1 MAAIWLQGQCALQ
14 RGESEK
20 AIQILRRAVELS
32 QQTPAYVA
40 LLAYVYARSGWREEA
55 ERLLAS
61 LKSSARYVSPGHLL
75 WVAVGLGDAEQALR
89 WLKESLE
96 SGVSPAIF
104 YVIRDELARLQ
115 SDPRFAPLLARMALG
130 SGSGSSSRAIH

>member
-1 MAAIWLQGQCALQ
+1 VAAIWLQGQCALQ

-32 QQTPAYVA
+32 LQTPVYVA
-40 LLAYVYARSGWREEA
+40 LLAFACARAGRRAEA
-55 ERLLAS
+55 EELLAS
-61 LKSSARYVSPGHLL
+61 LQNSTKYVSPGHLL
-75 WVAVGLGDAEQALR
+75 WISVGLGDTEQALR
-89 WLKESLE
+89 WLEESLE

-115 SDPRFAPLLARMALG
+115 SDSRFAPLLARMALG
-130 SGSGSSSRAIH
+130 SGSGGSSRAIH